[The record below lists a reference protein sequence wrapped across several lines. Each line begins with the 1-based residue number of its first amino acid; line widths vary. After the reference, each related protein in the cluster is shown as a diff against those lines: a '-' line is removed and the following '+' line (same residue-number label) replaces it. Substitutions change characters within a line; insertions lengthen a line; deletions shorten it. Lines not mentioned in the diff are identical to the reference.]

1 MNPFGRIAF
10 CLSTTLLAGA
20 AALPAGVYTDDLS
33 KCLVESTTEQ
43 DRVGLVRWMF
53 VAASAHP
60 AVRPISN
67 VTEADLDAANKGMAE
82 LVVRLLTESCRDA
95 ARKAVQYEGTST
107 FEASFEV
114 LGGVAGQ
121 ELFGSPE
128 VAAAL
133 AGLEK
138 HMDGQRLAEVLGPAA
153 ATSGAGKD

>member
-1 MNPFGRIAF
+1 MNPFGRIAL

-20 AALPAGVYTDDLS
+20 AVLPAGVYTDDLA
-33 KCLVESTTEQ
+33 KCLVESTTEA

-67 VTEADLDAANKGMAE
+67 VTETDLDAANKGMAE
-82 LVVRLLTESCRDA
+82 LVLRLLTESCRDA
-95 ARKAVQYEGTST
+95 ARKAVQYEGAST

-114 LGGVAGQ
+114 LGSVAGQ

-128 VAAAL
+128 VAGAL

-138 HMDGQRLAEVLGPAA
+138 HLDGQRLTEALGVADTGSSP
-153 ATSGAGKD
+153 GKD